1 MRAKEFGQ
9 AVRGHWGL
17 KTNCIG
23 NWMYHTKRTS
33 AVSVRDM
40 QMPTWPSLGGSPYNM
55 LKANK
60 TEKLGIK
67 TKRLL
72 AGWDMDYCEVVLA
85 G

>member
-1 MRAKEFGQ
+1 
-9 AVRGHWGL
+9 
-17 KTNCIG
+17 
-23 NWMYHTKRTS
+23 
-33 AVSVRDM
+33 
-40 QMPTWPSLGGSPYNM
+40 M

-72 AGWDMDYCEVVLA
+72 AGWDMDYCEAVLA